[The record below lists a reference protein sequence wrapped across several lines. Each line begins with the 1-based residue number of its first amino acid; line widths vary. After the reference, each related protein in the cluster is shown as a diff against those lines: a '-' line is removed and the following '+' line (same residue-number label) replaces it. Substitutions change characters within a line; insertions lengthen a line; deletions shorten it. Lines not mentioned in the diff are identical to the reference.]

1 MRQIYN
7 RPTEPVKTVN
17 LVEDIVGML
26 SFTLR
31 LLTPVPTICGV
42 PIYSGS
48 TGNVF
53 MRAAEQSEGSD
64 YYKERVKRKIEEA
77 EERLQWLRDAGKE
90 ILPEDVN
97 RLEDIKA
104 NCEAF
109 ILGEL
114 DDINF
119 SVFIDELDEIARES
133 KLDEIIL

>member
-17 LVEDIVGML
+17 LVDGIAGML
-26 SFTLR
+26 DFTLR
-31 LLTPVPTICGV
+31 LLKPVPTICGLPV
-42 PIYSGS
+42 YSRS
-48 TGNVF
+48 SVNVF
-53 MRAAEQSEGSD
+53 MRGAKQAEGSD
-64 YYKERVKRKIEEA
+64 YYKELSKRKIQEA